1 MGVSTCFC
9 ASANTL
15 NRTVVI
21 VVANLKG
28 GVGKTTS
35 AVFLAEA
42 AAERTGAA
50 LLVDSDP
57 QASAMR
63 WADAAADEGPGLR
76 SVAVALPTPDL
87 GRRLEGITAGYSWV
101 VIDTPP
107 GHLAIVQAATRAAT
121 VMVVPCQ
128 PTLMDLDRV
137 RATLDVAR
145 DCGCPAAVLLTR
157 ARANTKALV
166 AAREALE
173 EAELPLIE
181 AVVPQREAIAGAYGG
196 RPAGPAL
203 DLYGAVLAELEAAL
217 I

>member
-1 MGVSTCFC
+1 VLLCFC
-9 ASANTL
+9 DYGSCS
-15 NRTVVI
+15 VVI

-42 AAERTGAA
+42 AARRTGAA

-57 QASAMR
+57 QGSAMR
-63 WADAAADEGPGLR
+63 WADAAATDDGLGLR

-87 GRRLEGITAGYSWV
+87 GRRLQGIAAGYGWV

-107 GHLAIVQAATRAAT
+107 GHLGIVQAAARAAN

-137 RATLDVAR
+137 RATLDVASESGR
-145 DCGCPAAVLLTR
+145 PAAVLLTR
-157 ARANTKALV
+157 ARTNTRALA

-173 EAELPLIE
+173 EAELPVIE
-181 AVVPQREAIAGAYGG
+181 AIVPQREAIAGAYGA
-196 RPAGPAL
+196 RPTGPAL
-203 DLYGAVLAELEAAL
+203 DLYAEVLAELEAAL
-217 I
+217 T

>member
-1 MGVSTCFC
+1 M
-9 ASANTL
+9 
-15 NRTVVI
+15 I

-42 AAERTGAA
+42 AAVRTGTA

-63 WADAAADEGPGLR
+63 WADAAAEDGPGLR

-87 GRRLEGITAGYSWV
+87 GRRLEGIAAGYRWV

-107 GHLAIVQAATRAAT
+107 GHLGIVQAATRAGA

-137 RATLDVAR
+137 RATLDVAGES
-145 DCGCPAAVLLTR
+145 GCPAAVLLTR
-157 ARANTKALV
+157 SRANTRAL
-166 AAREALE
+166 AAALEALE

-181 AVVPQREAIAGAYGG
+181 ATVPQREAIAAAYGA
-196 RPAGPAL
+196 RPSGPAL
-203 DLYGAVLAELEAAL
+203 DLYAAVLDELEAAL
-217 I
+217 T